1 MKDIVYFDLET
12 RHSAAEVGGW
22 HNLDRMRMSVGVT
35 FSTKLEQYKIFRE
48 EEVEE
53 LIDQLRSADL
63 VVGFNHLSFDY
74 GVLQRYT
81 MWSLADMTRNLDLMK
96 DLEAR
101 IGHRIK
107 LDAVAKASLGNT
119 KTAEGIQALKWWAE
133 YAKTGNTDLLM
144 EIARY
149 CCFDVKVTREV
160 HLYGCNNGFVR
171 YDSKSGE
178 LMEQPVEWKV

>member
-1 MKDIVYFDLET
+1 MRNIVYFDLET

-22 HNLDRMRMSVGVT
+22 SNLDQMRMSIGVT
-35 FSTKLEQYKIFRE
+35 YSTKLGEYTIYRE
-48 EEVEE
+48 EEVDE
-53 LIDQLRSADL
+53 LIEQLRSADL
-63 VVGFNHLSFDY
+63 VVGFNHISFDY

-81 MWSLADMTRNLDLMK
+81 MWSLADMTRNLDLLK

-107 LDAVAKASLGNT
+107 LDSVAKASLGNT

-133 YAKTGNTDLLM
+133 YAKTGNTDTLM

-149 CCFDVKVTREV
+149 CCFDVKVTKCV
-160 HLYGCNNGFVR
+160 HEFGIQNGFIR
-171 YDSKSGE
+171 YDSKTGDVV
-178 LMEQPVEWKV
+178 EQKIDW

>member
-1 MKDIVYFDLET
+1 MKNIVYFDLET

-22 HNLDRMRMSVGVT
+22 HQLDKMRMSVGVT
-35 FSTKLEQYKIFRE
+35 YSTQLEQYKIYRE
-48 EEVEE
+48 EDVDE
-53 LIDQLRSADL
+53 LIYQLRHADL
-63 VVGFNHLSFDY
+63 VVGFNHVSFDY

-81 MWSLADMTRNLDLMK
+81 MWSLLEMTNNLDLLK
-96 DLEAR
+96 DLESR

-107 LDAVAKASLGNT
+107 LDSVAKASLGNT

-133 YAKTGNTDLLM
+133 YAKTGNIDTLM

-149 CCFDVKVTREV
+149 CCFDVKVTKEV
-160 HLYGCNNGFVR
+160 HQFGQQNGFIR

-178 LMEQPVEWKV
+178 ILQQAIEW